1 MRVRTT
7 AAAIVLAAASS
18 LTFAGLAHAQP
29 GDNDCGSYSSQ
40 EEAQTAFDDAAG
52 DDNVDDLTNL
62 DEDSDGNACDDFDF
76 AANDDDNNNDDN
88 AAGDTTTAA
97 PAPAPQVAAAPA
109 GGVDTG
115 DGSTGDMLPGL
126 LVLSGLTTL
135 GAGAGA
141 LALRRSARR
150 SD

>member
-40 EEAQTAFDDAAG
+40 EEAQTAFDDAAD

-62 DEDSDGNACDDFDF
+62 DEDNDGDACDDFDF
-76 AANDDDNNNDDN
+76 AANDDDNDDN
-88 AAGDTTTAA
+88 NAADDTTTAA
-97 PAPAPQVAAAPA
+97 PAPAPQVAAPA

-115 DGSTGDMLPGL
+115 DGSTDDMLPGL

>member
-40 EEAQTAFDDAAG
+40 EEAQTAFDDAAD

-62 DEDSDGNACDDFDF
+62 DEDNDGNACDDFDF
-76 AANDDDNNNDDN
+76 AANDDNNDDN
-88 AAGDTTTAA
+88 NAADDTTTAA

-115 DGSTGDMLPGL
+115 DGSTDDMLPGL

>member
-52 DDNVDDLTNL
+52 DDNN
-62 DEDSDGNACDDFDF
+62 
-76 AANDDDNNNDDN
+76 DDNN
-88 AAGDTTTAA
+88 AADDTTTAA

-115 DGSTGDMLPGL
+115 DGSTDDMLPGL